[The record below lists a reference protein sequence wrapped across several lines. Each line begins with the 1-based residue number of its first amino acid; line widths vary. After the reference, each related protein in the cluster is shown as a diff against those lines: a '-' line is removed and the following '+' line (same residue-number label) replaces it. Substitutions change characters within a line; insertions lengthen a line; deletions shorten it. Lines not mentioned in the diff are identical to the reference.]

1 MNITI
6 PIEVSGD
13 IWYNEVEVQQK
24 LQELSSEVEITLD
37 LRSEGPS
44 LHRLGVVAT
53 VDTWLARHNLQPTAI
68 TVTRWSNAGESIAY
82 KKLECS
88 VPSHFWRF
96 AHEYQLPP
104 EHVFSGVK
112 SHLFGLFLGRATVH
126 RNAILYQVQQKWA
139 NRFLISRLTALT
151 PEGTPVPEPWHIHNF
166 KGWRLLETLVDWAPD
181 NQQDVIDWFATQKF
195 SSLDGRTI
203 RDQYGDPNNHFVHN
217 RSMIS
222 HYHQFNIE
230 LVCESYTLGQ
240 TFFPTEKTARPI
252 AGTRPWIIYGSS
264 GYIQQ
269 LKHMGFRSFESVW
282 DESYDQL
289 EGPARWSAMKTVI
302 QSLIDL
308 DTTSLNSVLEQTHAI
323 ALHNRLHLETL
334 DS

>member
-1 MNITI
+1 MNVTI

-13 IWYNEVEVQQK
+13 IWYNEVEVQKK
-24 LQELSSEVEITLD
+24 LEELSSDVEITLD

-44 LHRLGVVAT
+44 LHRLGVVAM
-53 VDTWLARHNLQPTAI
+53 VDAWLAQHNLLPTAI

-82 KKLECS
+82 KKFQCS
-88 VPSHFWRF
+88 SPSHFWYF
-96 AHEYQLPP
+96 AKEYQLPP
-104 EHVFSGVK
+104 EQDFSGVK
-112 SHLFGLFLGRATVH
+112 SHLFGLFLGRATIH
-126 RNAILYQVQQKWA
+126 RNAILYQVQQQWA

-151 PEGTPVPEPWHIHNF
+151 PEGIPVPEPWYIRNF
-166 KGWRLLETLVDWAPD
+166 KGWRLPETLTDWVPGHEHH
-181 NQQDVIDWFATQKF
+181 VIDWFDTESF
-195 SSLDGRTI
+195 TSLDSRTV

-222 HYHQFNIE
+222 HYRKFDIE

-252 AGTRPWIIYGSS
+252 AGTRPWLIYASP

-269 LKHMGFRSFESVW
+269 LKRMGFRSFDTVW

-289 EGPARWSAMKTVI
+289 EGPARWAAMKTII
-302 QSLIDL
+302 QQLVNL
-308 DTTSLNSVLEQTHAI
+308 DSTALNLLLEQAHAI
-323 ALHNRLHLETL
+323 ALYNRMHLETL
-334 DS
+334 YQ